1 MDIQEQGPSAPWSM
15 ITGKCSSQSSIQPSF
30 TLTSICKLSNKSYP
44 ILLTSNQS
52 TPEPSDWKCC
62 HCHLSYILNCNT
74 TQVMTKQCCCCFF
87 VFFSQACTCRNLPS
101 KSERWCNP
109 YHACSR
115 DLLCWLFCLRAEWDK
130 QEVRR
135 LWNSH
140 TCIHASQCFRAKC
153 IPCRLLSKAHYVVA
167 ISQYVIAAVIP
178 RFVVYSNI
186 TAFLT

>member
-1 MDIQEQGPSAPWSM
+1 M
-15 ITGKCSSQSSIQPSF
+15 
-30 TLTSICKLSNKSYP
+30 
-44 ILLTSNQS
+44 LTSNQS

-186 TAFLT
+186 TAFLTLPVRSRFNFTGLYQISYSPCNIVYIHQPWHNAHLPNCFLLML